1 MRLGLIS
8 DIHGNLLALD
18 AVLAE
23 IEREDL
29 DRLVCLGDVVA
40 GPRANDALARIRGL
54 DCPVIM
60 GNWDAWSV
68 DGMPEPAGSI
78 EEKLYAI
85 GAYWAERLDDDDR
98 DFIRSFVPTVEV
110 DLGPGARLLCFHGS
124 PNSYDDWIVATTPD
138 DEVAR
143 MLDGFG
149 APVLVGGHT
158 HLQMVRRYDDALFV
172 NPGSVGLPFA
182 RWSPD
187 AVEIAPR
194 AEYAVVTV
202 SDGHFAVDLRRT
214 RYDVES
220 HLRGGLESGMPHAD
234 WWASSWQ
241 TAKQNRAAA

>member
-8 DIHGNLLALD
+8 DIHGNLLALE

-23 IEREDL
+23 LEREHL

-40 GPRANDALARIRGL
+40 GPRANEALDRIRAL

-68 DGMPEPAGSI
+68 DGMPEPTTPV

-98 DFIRSFVPTVEV
+98 EFVRGFASTLEV
-110 DLGPGARLLCFHGS
+110 NLGPGAGLLCFHGS
-124 PNSYDDWIVATTPD
+124 PNSYDHWIVATTPD
-138 DEVAR
+138 AEVAQ
-143 MLDGFG
+143 MLGGFD
-149 APVLVGGHT
+149 APVYAGGHT
-158 HLQMVRRYDDALFV
+158 HLQMVRRYEEALFV

-182 RWSPD
+182 RWSPED
-187 AVEIAPR
+187 VEIAPR
-194 AEYAVVTV
+194 AEYAILTAA
-202 SDGHFAVDLRRT
+202 DGHLAVDLRRT
-214 RYDVES
+214 SYDVEA

-234 WWASSWQ
+234 WWAASWQ
-241 TAKQNRAAA
+241 RQ